1 MVLGSNTK
9 PSAENIGM
17 FEIAEMVAVVDVL
30 CNSLLMLEEHNIYL
44 LLITQHTNTHPKL
57 DPKFRL
63 HRYSWCTFKYI
74 KIGRFNARRV
84 GQVVG
89 SITPN

>member
-1 MVLGSNTK
+1 MVPCSNTK
-9 PSAENIGM
+9 PSEENIGM
-17 FEIAEMVAVVDVL
+17 FETAVMVAVVDVL
-30 CNSLLMLEEHNIYL
+30 CNSLMSEEHNIYL
-44 LLITQHTNTHPKL
+44 LLITRHTNTHPKL

-63 HRYSWCTFKYI
+63 HRYSRCTFKYI